1 MMPPFN
7 AVTAVLNDYF
17 DGLYGSDTQLLRR
30 VFHPAALYACASDG
44 KLLTLTM
51 KEYFPIVDQ
60 RQSPAS
66 RHEVRRDE
74 IISLE
79 FAGPVSAFARVKC
92 AIGPKHFT
100 DFLTLLY
107 LDDRWQIISKVFH
120 YDLVS
125 AASTEL

>member
-1 MMPPFN
+1 MTPPFD

-17 DGLYGSDTQLLRR
+17 DGLYTSDTQLLRR

-44 KLLTLTM
+44 SLLTLTM

-60 RQSPAS
+60 RPSPAS
-66 RHEVRRDE
+66 RQELRRDE

-100 DFLTLLY
+100 DFLTLIY
-107 LDDRWQIISKVFH
+107 LDARWQIISKIFH
-120 YDLVS
+120 YDLLIEE
-125 AASTEL
+125 TR

>member
-1 MMPPFN
+1 MTPPFD

-17 DGLYGSDTQLLRR
+17 DGLYTSDTQLLRR

-44 KLLTLTM
+44 SLLTLTM

-60 RQSPAS
+60 RPSPAS
-66 RHEVRRDE
+66 RQELRRDE

-107 LDDRWQIISKVFH
+107 LDARWQIISKVFH
-120 YDLVS
+120 YDLLIEE
-125 AASTEL
+125 TR

>member
-1 MMPPFN
+1 MTPPFN

-92 AIGPKHFT
+92 AIGHKHFT
-100 DFLTLLY
+100 DFLTLIY

-120 YDLVS
+120 YDLAIEAS
-125 AASTEL
+125 AER

>member
-1 MMPPFN
+1 MTPPFD

-17 DGLYGSDTQLLRR
+17 DGLYTSDTQLLRR

-44 KLLTLTM
+44 SLLTLTM

-60 RQSPAS
+60 RPSPAS
-66 RHEVRRDE
+66 RQELRRDE

-100 DFLTLLY
+100 DFLTLIY
-107 LDDRWQIISKVFH
+107 LDARWQIISKVFH
-120 YDLVS
+120 YDLLIEE
-125 AASTEL
+125 TR